1 MTDHDR
7 TRPLWADLPHGGAIN
22 ALLDELR
29 TLSPDEA
36 EVLAASWW
44 AAAWGDAWVDLTGA
58 EAEALDVVRGAARA
72 DAWAAARF
80 ATAGAARA
88 SGARISSWDAAM
100 GAALALVVADLV
112 GRHGL
117 TRERLDTL
125 TAPARTI
132 PRLAAIIDRALP
144 EGES

>member
-1 MTDHDR
+1 MTEQ
-7 TRPLWADLPHGGAIN
+7 TRPQWGDLPHGDEIS

-36 EVLAASWW
+36 EVLAAAWW

-117 TRERLDTL
+117 TREHLDTL
-125 TAPARTI
+125 TGPARTI
-132 PRLAAIIDRALP
+132 PRLSAVIDRALP

>member
-7 TRPLWADLPHGGAIN
+7 TRPLWANLPHGEEIGE
-22 ALLDELR
+22 LLDELH

-36 EVLAASWW
+36 EVLAAAWW
-44 AAAWGDAWVDLTGA
+44 AAAWGDGWVDLTGA
-58 EAEALDVVRGAARA
+58 EAEALVVVRGAARA

-125 TAPARTI
+125 TAPARVV

-144 EGES
+144 TKEN